1 MSESKSMK
9 KVKDIMVSISLF
21 PHVPYWFTVSKAA
34 RMIKLLLFDTKKHS
48 DPSVLLVFDEKYNL
62 IGTINLKILLKEIE
76 AAQASKDLLQRP
88 VSEIMTPTKHYVVPD
103 DSIAKA
109 TELMTH
115 NDLDI
120 LPVIEDRKKFIG
132 VLRITEL
139 FDAFTNEVLREGSK

>member
-9 KVKDIMVSISLF
+9 KVKDIMVSITLF
-21 PHVPYWFTVSKAA
+21 PHVPYWFTIGKAA
-34 RMIKLLLFDTKKHS
+34 RMIKLLLFDTKKYS

-62 IGTINLKILLKEIE
+62 IGTINLKTLLKEIE
-76 AAQASKDLLQRP
+76 AAKVSKDLLQRP
-88 VSEIMTPTKHYVVPD
+88 VSEIMAPVKHYVIPD

-132 VLRITEL
+132 VLRIAEL
-139 FDAFTNEVLREGSK
+139 FDAFSNEILSESPG